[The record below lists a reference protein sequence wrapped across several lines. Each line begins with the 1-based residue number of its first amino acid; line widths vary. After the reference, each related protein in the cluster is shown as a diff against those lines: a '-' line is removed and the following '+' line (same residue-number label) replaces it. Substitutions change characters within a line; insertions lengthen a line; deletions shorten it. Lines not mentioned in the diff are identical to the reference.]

1 MNGIKK
7 EVYVLRDAL
16 KGKINYVE
24 GNTMIPIELHIADFV
39 LPTDSAAVVYALA
52 VGMTKPKKIVAEVK
66 NNSVIF
72 IPEGDFFKKGINVIQ
87 VRIVSKTQ
95 TLITFKE
102 TVECKEKMNFDDAGE
117 VEKQETLVEQLLAKV
132 SECLGEIKSSE
143 QRITEKVN
151 AEAEI
156 RLLAD
161 NNHNKKI
168 GNLEKV
174 YNERIINEEDL
185 KLVTEVGKIVDA
197 ILIKKLNEDINT
209 TNESLSNT
217 NNKLKADYIV
227 ENYVTSDG
235 SAMYRKWN
243 SGLLEVWLSSVT
255 VIPVNIAWGN
265 VFRSDNQN
273 GKNYP
278 EKAKFIT
285 VPIVTMTVKTDLS
298 DVAWIT
304 PKDSESKTRL
314 PNYYLVR
321 GARMDATAKYF
332 INAYAVGRWK

>member
-16 KGKINYVE
+16 KSKINYVE

-209 TNESLSNT
+209 TNESLSDKENPIIMEKIVKT
-217 NNKLKADYIV
+217 PGITLNAFEGKALSSSALTPPTV
-227 ENYVTSDG
+227 EGYKSIGLASGWGDG
-235 SAMYRKWN
+235 QI
-243 SGLLEVWLSSVT
+243 GLLVSPNGWVANCTNVKKTYDSVT
-255 VIPVNIAWGN
+255 L
-265 VFRSDNQN
+265 
-273 GKNYP
+273 
-278 EKAKFIT
+278 KFLYL
-285 VPIVTMTVKTDLS
+285 KT
-298 DVAWIT
+298 
-304 PKDSESKTRL
+304 
-314 PNYYLVR
+314 
-321 GARMDATAKYF
+321 F
-332 INAYAVGRWK
+332 